1 MEKKADAFNHRWTRR
16 GIAATKEENLTT
28 DEHPPSPRL
37 RWASKMDTNGGRK
50 GEEAGN
56 EFELMNSGKN
66 NGEDKLRKA
75 RKGER
80 RRETAF
86 L

>member
-1 MEKKADAFNHRWTRR
+1 MGEGREKRR
-16 GIAATKEENLTT
+16 GMNL
-28 DEHPPSPRL
+28 
-37 RWASKMDTNGGRK
+37 
-50 GEEAGN
+50 
-56 EFELMNSGKN
+56 NSGKN

-75 RKGER
+75 RKGQR